1 MKLST
6 QEWLI
11 AGSLATLAV
20 IFGTLLDAYGVTLF
34 AAAAIWIA
42 LQRREYLSLSKWAQR
57 PLSRPAGNLN
67 SWQDLAENLYRSIQS
82 SRSRT
87 RSALRTLATTRA
99 ITNAL
104 PDAAV
109 IIEQDGNIVR
119 FNNAA
124 EQMLHLK
131 PSDRGK
137 NLGSL
142 VRVPDFTTLVK
153 DSAPNSIVEFASP
166 FDGSLRIEAR
176 RISLPPSHALI
187 LARDVTQLN
196 RLLTMRQDFV
206 ANVSHELRTPLTV
219 VVGYLET
226 MATEDLDVETLK
238 GILYKLEPPTQRM
251 RALVDDLLLLTRL
264 EASAAPEPREVGT
277 LDIGAIVRS
286 CIAEARMLSQGK
298 HRFHT
303 DLAADTSLLGI
314 EGEIYSAF
322 LNMIT
327 NAVRY
332 SPNGGNITVT
342 WRRASQGA
350 SFSVSDEGVG
360 IPAEDIQRITERFYR
375 VDFAKSRVRG
385 GTGLGLAIVK
395 HVLKRHRAALR
406 VESTLGAGTTF
417 YCDFPNSQL
426 QLPTT
431 NLQEAK

>member
-11 AGSLATLAV
+11 AGSLVVTA
-20 IFGTLLDAYGVTLF
+20 LLLGALFDAYGATLF
-34 AAAAIWIA
+34 FAATIWIM
-42 LQRREYLSLSKWAQR
+42 LQRRELLSLREWARR
-57 PLSRPAGNLN
+57 PLSRPANTLT
-67 SWQDLAENLYRSIQS
+67 SWQNLAENLYRSIHN

-87 RSALRTLATTRA
+87 KAALRTLATTRA

-104 PDAAV
+104 PDAAI
-109 IIEQDGNIVR
+109 IIEQGGNIVR
-119 FNNAA
+119 FNTAA
-124 EQMLHLK
+124 QQMLRLK
-131 PSDRGK
+131 PSDHGT

-142 VRVPDFTTLVK
+142 VRVPEFISLVK
-153 DSAPNSIVEFASP
+153 DVVPDSIVEFASP
-166 FDGSLRIEAR
+166 FDGTVRIEAR
-176 RISLPPSHALI
+176 RISLPPDHALI
-187 LARDVTQLN
+187 LTRDVTQLN
-196 RLLTMRQDFV
+196 RLLTMRQEFV

-219 VVGYLET
+219 IVGYLET
-226 MATEDLDVETLK
+226 MATEELDAETVK
-238 GILYKLEPPTQRM
+238 SILQRLDAPTQRM

-264 EASAAPEPREVGT
+264 ESSAAPEPRELNTV
-277 LDIGAIVRS
+277 DMNAIVRG
-286 CIAEARMLSQGK
+286 CIAEARMLSQDK

-303 DLAADTSLLGI
+303 DIASDSPILGV
-314 EGEIYSAF
+314 EGEIYSAC

-332 SPNGGNITVT
+332 SPDGGDIAIL
-342 WRRASQGA
+342 WRRTSQGA
-350 SFSVSDEGVG
+350 CLSISDEGVG

-417 YCDFPNSQL
+417 HCDFPDSQL
-426 QLPTT
+426 QPPKT
-431 NLQEAK
+431 NLQEPK